1 MNKRSFKRVT
11 YRLYT
16 KFFTGEEMCTAVV
29 KNLSK
34 NGMLIDSKLKVPSD
48 PKFQLIIQLRDQMI
62 KVSARTKRIIIK
74 GDSIEGIAVA
84 IENPSKEYLEIF
96 DRELPCQC

>member
-1 MNKRSFKRVT
+1 MNKRSFKRIS
-11 YRLYT
+11 YRLHT
-16 KFFTGEEMCTAVV
+16 KFFNGKEMCTAVV

-34 NGMLIDSKLKVPSD
+34 NGMLIDSKLKLPSD
-48 PKFQLIIQLRDQMI
+48 PKFQLIIPLKDQMI
-62 KVSARTKRIIIK
+62 KVSAKTRRIIIK